1 MRKGSVFI
9 QGGWLAFLL
18 SAPAIA
24 DDLSSIRILALS
36 PADSRVVL
44 KNEADQVLVL
54 APGDMLLGK
63 DYRVRQILADRLVLE
78 AAAVNV
84 VGEMVWLFK
93 PRSEGAESRVQRF
106 SGKPDNERKFLDVIE
121 SSSEVGLSG
130 SADKS
135 D

>member
-1 MRKGSVFI
+1 MLKGSVFF

-24 DDLSSIRILALS
+24 DELSSIRILALS

-54 APGDMLLGK
+54 APGDLLLGN

-78 AAAVNV
+78 AAPVSVAN
-84 VGEMVWLFK
+84 EMVWLFK
-93 PRSEGAESRVQRF
+93 PRSEGAESRIQRF
-106 SGKPDNERKFLDVIE
+106 SGKPDDERKVLDVIE
-121 SSSEVGLSG
+121 SSSELELSG
-130 SADKS
+130 SADKAE
-135 D
+135 